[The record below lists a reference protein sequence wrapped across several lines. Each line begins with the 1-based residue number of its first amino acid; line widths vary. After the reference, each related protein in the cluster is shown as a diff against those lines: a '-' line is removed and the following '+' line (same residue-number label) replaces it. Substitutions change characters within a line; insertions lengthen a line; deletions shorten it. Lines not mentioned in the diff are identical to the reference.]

1 MPNAFALPTAFE
13 GMEEIVSIDGTSLQ
27 AVKDGSWGTPVLTW
41 KQIDLGPD
49 SEKAAVTRNETMR
62 AAGAAGG
69 RLKGS
74 IFPGARDDGGARA
87 FFESVDCVGG
97 KVAEFFE
104 EAAWPADLHSIDFGE
119 GAEAEVDAHVAVGNV
134 AGAAADFVHESAR
147 AGFHGDFRA
156 DAIAIGFDADR
167 AERNPMIAVADVI
180 DEKRRNTIHVADDR
194 GNAAVIP

>member
-1 MPNAFALPTAFE
+1 
-13 GMEEIVSIDGTSLQ
+13 SLQ
-27 AVKDGSWGTPVLTW
+27 AVKDGSWGTPVLTL

-87 FFESVDCVGG
+87 FFESVNCVGG
-97 KVAEFFE
+97 KIAKFVE
-104 EAAWPADLHSIDFGE
+104 EAAWPADLHSIDFGK

-147 AGFHGDFRA
+147 AGFHSNFRA

-180 DEKRRNTIHVADDR
+180 DEKRRNSIQVADDR
-194 GNAAVIP
+194 RNAAVIP